1 MPILHVGSPLDKTH
15 EIILNGKLFRVREN
29 LYSFLRV
36 AMERFP
42 RTPLWIDAISINQ
55 EDDDEKAK
63 QVARMPDICHVGP
76 ETLMWLGE
84 GYSLTSALRRINA
97 VSA

>member
-1 MPILHVGSPLDKTH
+1 MPILHVGSPLDKNH